1 MAPRN
6 YYELMA
12 EYNKWMDG
20 KIYAVC
26 AEIPDEERKKD
37 MGAFFKSIHGTLNH
51 IYFGDIAWL
60 ERLRDNKF
68 TPRKLGV
75 DLFDDYSELRAAQEK
90 MDDEILDWSRTINED
105 FLKTPYNYVNNVD
118 LKLKILP
125 TWVLV
130 THMFNHQTHH
140 RGQLTTLMKQLGYDP
155 GITDI
160 PWLPSLQDDGK
171 ETHNLNSSLTE
182 S

>member
-1 MAPRN
+1 MYPGN

-26 AEIPDEERKKD
+26 GEIPDTVRKKD

-51 IYFGDIAWL
+51 IYYGDIAWL

-68 TPRKLGV
+68 TPREIGV
-75 DLFDDYSELRAAQEK
+75 DLFDDFVELRAAQEK
-90 MDDEILDWSRTINED
+90 IDVEILEWARSLTPEYLSNEYDYESNVRGFKRT
-105 FLKTPYNYVNNVD
+105 
-118 LKLKILP
+118 LP
-125 TWVLV
+125 RWVLA

-140 RGQLTTLMKQLGYDP
+140 RGQVTTLIKQLGIDP

-160 PWLPSLQDDGK
+160 PWLPCLEDK
-171 ETHNLNSSLTE
+171 Y
-182 S
+182 